1 MPYYIAFD
9 LSHKPRGKIDEN
21 LSELRDHLNANGFI
35 CYNFLE
41 TPITQEKLKSYDILV
56 FSCPDFSKF
65 SNQEIIEITNWVKE
79 DGGGLLMLSHA
90 GGDKGRNSNL
100 GDLSQQFGIIF
111 EGDQV
116 LDKTNNLGVEN
127 LPLVSADHFIPP
139 HPITNGIGEIC
150 YRAGCSLIIIGGAI
164 SIITSN
170 ETSEPF
176 SCPLMCTAEPE
187 NGRVC
192 AIGSYEMFRDKTGG
206 GLQYEEHA
214 DLALNIFNWLVS
226 DYRMEIT
233 IQGTDRSKIT
243 TLKSVSSSSNN
254 LPSNALSP
262 INSFPENNVIATID
276 ILKNITSKS
285 ELMTLLQT
293 FQTQINNLKY
303 SVDSLIQ
310 YFNTADNNLFAILQE
325 KNDSSTEPIYIKE
338 SGVSSDF
345 MVFDKSPLT
354 DLPPRPMD
362 FDKKDN
368 GVFIGLE
375 PINLNEAEKTSATIP
390 KSNVEVISKTKGK
403 IGQDKEELQ
412 AELEG
417 LQSKLNSV
425 HNLINFIDKKHESG
439 KLDDNSYKKQTRK
452 LNKDLEQTQK
462 RIEEIKNIIG

>member
-41 TPITQEKLKSYDILV
+41 TPITQEILRSYDILV

-90 GGDKGRNSNL
+90 GGDKGRSSNL

-116 LDKTNNLGVEN
+116 LDDTNNLGVEN
-127 LPLVSADHFIPP
+127 LPLISADHFIPP

-150 YRAGCSLIIIGGAI
+150 FRAGCSLIIIGGAI

-176 SCPLMCTAEPE
+176 SCPLMCTSEPE

-243 TLKSVSSSSNN
+243 TLQPVSSSSNN
-254 LPSNALSP
+254 LPSNILSP
-262 INSFPENNVIATID
+262 INSFPENNVIETVD

-310 YFNTADNNLFAILQE
+310 YFNAADDNLFGILQE
-325 KNDSSTEPIYIKE
+325 KIDRTT
-338 SGVSSDF
+338 SDF
-345 MVFDKSPLT
+345 MEFDKSPLT
-354 DLPPRPMD
+354 DLPPRPID
-362 FDKKDN
+362 FDKKDDD

-375 PINLNEAEKTSATIP
+375 PINSNEVEKTTATIP
-390 KSNVEVISKTKGK
+390 KSNVVISKAKGK
-403 IGQDKEELQ
+403 TGQNKEELR

-425 HNLINFIDKKHESG
+425 HNLINFIDKKHETG

-452 LNKDLEQTQK
+452 LNKDLELTQK
-462 RIEEIKNIIG
+462 RIEEIKNFIG

>member
-41 TPITQEKLKSYDILV
+41 TPITQEILRSYDILV

-90 GGDKGRNSNL
+90 GGDKGRSSNL

-116 LDKTNNLGVEN
+116 LDDTNNLGVEN
-127 LPLVSADHFIPP
+127 LPLISADHFIPP

-150 YRAGCSLIIIGGAI
+150 FRAGCSLIIIGGAI

-176 SCPLMCTAEPE
+176 SCPLMCTSEPE

-243 TLKSVSSSSNN
+243 TLQPVSSSSNN
-254 LPSNALSP
+254 LPSNILSP
-262 INSFPENNVIATID
+262 INSFPENNVIETVD

-310 YFNTADNNLFAILQE
+310 YFNAADDNLFGILQE
-325 KNDSSTEPIYIKE
+325 KIDRTT
-338 SGVSSDF
+338 SDF
-345 MVFDKSPLT
+345 MEFDKSPLT
-354 DLPPRPMD
+354 DLPPRPID
-362 FDKKDN
+362 FDKKDDD

-375 PINLNEAEKTSATIP
+375 PINSNEVEKTTATIP
-390 KSNVEVISKTKGK
+390 KSSVVISKAKGK
-403 IGQDKEELQ
+403 TGQNKEELR

-425 HNLINFIDKKHESG
+425 HNLINFIDKKHETG

-452 LNKDLEQTQK
+452 LNKDLELTQK
-462 RIEEIKNIIG
+462 RIEEIKNFIG